1 MRGRRHQ
8 SSEKGFPAGR
18 PAHFRFTLI
27 ELLIVIA
34 IIAILA
40 ALLLPALRSARE
52 TAKKSGCTNNEKNIS
67 IYIRQYAD
75 QNRNTLYLLDNWQ
88 DWYIKMVV
96 VAGGKYKKMPQTG
109 ESHVDPKNIDGMG
122 KGALKL
128 FKCPLDPSRGTVS
141 YARNDPLG
149 GWTMKK
155 GTRDPRSVRSS
166 FGRFR
171 TPSDFIIVAD
181 RWSDNHTP
189 GLTTAIYS
197 GNPSWSSS
205 GGQYDTVNSF
215 NLRPTR
221 KVGDYDNYASR
232 HKGLP
237 PILYLDGHV
246 DASDVLK
253 TIQGQNWNNMQDW
266 RGTANGRW
274 SDDPELKR

>member
-1 MRGRRHQ
+1 MMNRTRDRKSVSGAMP
-8 SSEKGFPAGR
+8 SSR
-18 PAHFRFTLI
+18 FRFTLI

-52 TAKKSGCTNNEKNIS
+52 TAKKAGCISNEKNINL
-67 IYIRQYAD
+67 YIHQYAA
-75 QNRNTLYLLDNWQ
+75 QNRNTLYLLDNWK
-88 DWYIKMVV
+88 DWYIKMVQL
-96 VAGGKYKKMPQTG
+96 AGGRYIKPLTTG
-109 ESHVDPKNIDGMG
+109 DSHVDPNNISGTG
-122 KGALKL
+122 KGVVKV
-128 FKCPLDPSRGTVS
+128 FKCPCDPTKGTVS

-155 GTRDPRSVRSS
+155 GSLNPRAVRSTI
-166 FGRFR
+166 GRFR
-171 TPSDFIIVAD
+171 APSDFIVVAD

-205 GGQYDTVNSF
+205 NGQYDTVNSY

-221 KVGDYDNYASR
+221 QVGDYDNYASR
-232 HKGLP
+232 HKGFP

-246 DASDVLK
+246 DASSLLN
-253 TIQGQNWNNMQDW
+253 TIQGRDWNNMKNW
-266 RGTANGRW
+266 TETANGRW
-274 SDDPELKR
+274 SDDPELK

>member
-1 MRGRRHQ
+1 MRGRRQ
-8 SSEKGFPAGR
+8 GKEDRFCSGR
-18 PAHFRFTLI
+18 PAHPRFTLI
-27 ELLIVIA
+27 ELLVVIA
-34 IIAILA
+34 IIAVLA
-40 ALLLPALRSARE
+40 ALLLPALSRARE
-52 TAKKSGCTNNEKNIS
+52 TAKKTGCISNEKNINL
-67 IYIRQYAD
+67 YIHQYAE
-75 QNRNTLYLLDNWQ
+75 QCRNTLYLLDNWQ

-96 VAGGKYKKMPQTG
+96 VAGGRYKRYPELGQ
-109 ESHVDPKNIDGMG
+109 SHVDPNNIEGPG
-122 KGALKL
+122 KGAVKV
-128 FKCPLDPSRGTVS
+128 FKCPLDPSKGTVS

-166 FGRFR
+166 IGRFR
-171 TPSDFIIVAD
+171 TPSDFIVVAD

-189 GLTTAIYS
+189 GLTTAFYS
-197 GNPSWSSS
+197 GNPSWSAC

-221 KVGDYDNYASR
+221 QVGDYDNYASR

-237 PILYLDGHV
+237 PILYLDGHI
-246 DASDVLK
+246 DATDVLK

-274 SDDPELKR
+274 SDDPELKK

>member
-1 MRGRRHQ
+1 MRESLYKYDRFNPNGAFTRR
-8 SSEKGFPAGR
+8 
-18 PAHFRFTLI
+18 RFTLI

-52 TAKKSGCTNNEKNIS
+52 TAKKAGCINNQKNINM
-67 IYIRQYAD
+67 YIHQYAD
-75 QNRNTLYLLDNWQ
+75 QNRQTLYLLDNWQ
-88 DWYIKMVV
+88 DWYIKMVLL
-96 VAGGKYKKMPQTG
+96 AGGRYKKEPVLG
-109 ESHVDPKNIDGMG
+109 VSHVDPKNIDGPG
-122 KGALKL
+122 KGVLKV
-128 FKCPLDPSRGTVS
+128 FRCPCDPTKGTVS

-155 GTRDPRSVRSS
+155 GTRDPRSVRSPIA
-166 FGRFR
+166 RFR
-171 TPSDFIIVAD
+171 MPSDFIVVAD

-205 GGQYDTVNSF
+205 NGQYDTVNSY

-221 KVGDYDNYASR
+221 QVGDYDNYASR
-232 HKGLP
+232 HKGFP

-246 DASDVLK
+246 DASSLLN
-253 TIQGQNWNNMQDW
+253 TIQGKTWNNMKNW
-266 RGTANGRW
+266 TETANGRW
-274 SDDPELKR
+274 SDDPELK